1 MSCEVQKL
9 YELVDFEK
17 AMGVSP
23 PTVLYPFTEEKQLKL
38 IKWLGTNH
46 IIEINQITI
55 RSELKWLIQI
65 ERYNFSYHE
74 DFSEALAGL
83 IVKLWNDLTES
94 EKTEVKEILS

>member
-1 MSCEVQKL
+1 MSGEVQKL
-9 YELVDFEK
+9 YELADFEK

-23 PTVLYPFTEEKQLKL
+23 PTALYPFTEEKQLKL

-46 IIEINQITI
+46 IIEIDQITI

-74 DFSEALAGL
+74 NFSEALAGL
-83 IVKLWNDLTES
+83 IVKLWDDLTDEQRN
-94 EKTEVKEILS
+94 EVKEILK